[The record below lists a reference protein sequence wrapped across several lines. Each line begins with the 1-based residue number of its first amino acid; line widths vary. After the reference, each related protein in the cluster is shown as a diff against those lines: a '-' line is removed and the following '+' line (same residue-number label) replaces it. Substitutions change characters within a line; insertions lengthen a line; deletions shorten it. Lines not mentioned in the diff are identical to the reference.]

1 MMMIGSGETRRF
13 RWIREEEMEV
23 ASQRESGF
31 REMMGMEEM
40 EEMEGMMGM
49 MGMMGMGGMGGMGGE
64 RRWWKKKKRMEEV
77 DRGIESGDG
86 WVERR

>member
-1 MMMIGSGETRRF
+1 MMMIESGETRRF

-40 EEMEGMMGM
+40 EEM

-64 RRWWKKKKRMEEV
+64 RRWWRKKKRMEEV